1 MVGSGGVERDFNE
14 FRLIRRNGGF
24 HEGHRGK
31 ENYLCVLQKTFI
43 SPCLMYLEKMQTL
56 TVIKIGGNVID
67 DPAALNRFLIA
78 FSGLSGS
85 KVLVHGGGKIATQ
98 IADKLGI
105 QTTMVEGRRIT
116 DQPMLDVV
124 TMVYGGLVNKQ
135 IVAKLQAL
143 NVNAI
148 GMTGADAGTVLAKK
162 RPVKDIDYGMVGDI
176 EEVDSGQIQFF
187 LRQELTPVFAPL
199 TYTITG
205 DLLNTNADTMASAI
219 AVDMASHNEVTLI
232 YCFEKKGVLKDPAD
246 DNSVISELTPAFY
259 AQHKATGTINK
270 GMIPK
275 LDNAFR
281 ALENGVSKV
290 IICQADELAEAVK
303 ESAGTALKLGD

>member
-1 MVGSGGVERDFNE
+1 MDN
-14 FRLIRRNGGF
+14 
-24 HEGHRGK
+24 
-31 ENYLCVLQKTFI
+31 
-43 SPCLMYLEKMQTL
+43 L

-67 DPAALNRFLIA
+67 DPAALKRFLTA
-78 FSGLSGS
+78 FAGLPGA
-85 KVLVHGGGKIATQ
+85 KLLIHGGGKVATQ
-98 IADKLGI
+98 VAEKLGI

-143 NVNAI
+143 DVNAI

-162 RPVKDIDYGMVGDI
+162 RPVKDVDYGLVGDI

-187 LRQELTPVFAPL
+187 LRQDLTPVFAPL
-199 TYTITG
+199 TYTRSG

-219 AVDMASHNEVTLI
+219 AVDMCRHNTVTLI
-232 YCFEKKGVLKDPAD
+232 YCFEKKGVLSDPAND
-246 DNSVISELTPAFY
+246 DSVIDVLTPERY
-259 AQHKATGTINK
+259 AENKAAGTINK

-275 LDNAFR
+275 LDNAFK
-281 ALENGVSKV
+281 ALDSGVSKV
-290 IICQADELAEAVK
+290 IICQADELTTAVQQG
-303 ESAGTALKLGD
+303 AGTTLKK

>member
-1 MVGSGGVERDFNE
+1 MDN
-14 FRLIRRNGGF
+14 
-24 HEGHRGK
+24 
-31 ENYLCVLQKTFI
+31 
-43 SPCLMYLEKMQTL
+43 L

-67 DPAALNRFLIA
+67 DPAALKRFLTA
-78 FSGLSGS
+78 FAGLPGA
-85 KVLVHGGGKIATQ
+85 KLLIHGGGKVATQ
-98 IADKLGI
+98 MAEKLGI

-143 NVNAI
+143 DVNAI

-176 EEVDSGQIQFF
+176 EEVNSGQIQFF
-187 LRQELTPVFAPL
+187 LRQSLTPVFAPI
-199 TYTITG
+199 TYSRSG

-219 AVDMASHNEVTLI
+219 AVDMCRHNSVTLI
-232 YCFEKKGVLKDPAD
+232 YCFEKKGVLGDPAD
-246 DNSVISELTPAFY
+246 DNSVIDVLTPERY
-259 AQHKATGTINK
+259 AENKAVGTINK

-275 LDNAFR
+275 LDNAFK
-281 ALENGVSKV
+281 ALDNGVSKV
-290 IICQADELAEAVK
+290 IICHADELATAVQQG
-303 ESAGTALKLGD
+303 AGTTLKK